1 RSRLAGGRRRAGRH
15 HAPGRARGAAVAVG
29 RRLVPRGGGE
39 PGTGLPPITLAHNVA
54 SDEEVDAV
62 LERARAAGAREVRE
76 AQRRDWGGCS
86 GYVVDPAGYAWEIA
100 HAPGDAAAAAV
111 ARNRE
116 FARSLAASRQDRW
129 HDDAARADPGGVGR
143 LVGWPGSA

>member
-1 RSRLAGGRRRAGRH
+1 MSLVTLAVPSLEEARDFYVHGLGWQAVVDEQDVIMLPV
-15 HAPGRARGAAVAVG
+15 APGVLLSLWDVASFREEV
-29 RRLVPRGGGE
+29 GE

-54 SDEEVDAV
+54 SDAEVDAV

-76 AQRRDWGGCS
+76 AQRRDWGGYS

-116 FARSLAASRQDRW
+116 FARSLAAPRHDR
-129 HDDAARADPGGVGR
+129 
-143 LVGWPGSA
+143 